1 LDEYFDSKFN
11 IIKYTKSYVTSNDD
25 CIAKYKERLNKTDTK
40 VFEETRIEP
49 YQTNFNLSKTQF
61 LGEHNK

>member
-1 LDEYFDSKFN
+1 M
-11 IIKYTKSYVTSNDD
+11 IKYTKTYVTSNDE
-25 CIAKYKERLNKTDTK
+25 CIAKYEDRLSKTDTK

-49 YQTNFNLSKTQF
+49 YQTKFDLSKTQF